1 MQTACPRKF
10 SAGQTLVTTSSVTGG
25 NGITYAWCVQ
35 INYNAVPYSPYPNE
49 TYTQNNNLGYTAT
62 LLWNRT
68 YNPIVASG
76 NLTYILGPVD
86 YQDQVF
92 TVWAKETRQ
101 WYGFS
106 LKDGSQLWGPTSSA
120 PPYNLYNAVAR
131 MDAGGASTAYGM
143 LYQGGY
149 GGELDAYN
157 MTTGKLVWSYTATG
171 IATESPYGNYPLD
184 IGAIAD
190 GKLFLYTDLGYVQ
203 QPLWR
208 GAAVRAINAYTGQE
222 VWQIYGWAIDGVVVA
237 DGYAFYGDQYNNM
250 MDCVGKGPSATT
262 VTATPKVA
270 ASGTQVLVE
279 GTVTD
284 QSPGAPGTP
293 AISEQY
299 MEQWME
305 YLYEQQSKPTNAT
318 GVPVTLTAVDP
329 NGNTDFIGNATSD
342 ITGNYAIAWTPPV
355 PGLYTIT
362 ATFAGSA
369 SYGNSAA
376 ETHVVVSPAASPAAI
391 ITPSPTVQ
399 PTSTP
404 IQTPIQT
411 PLLTASSPSPSPAVQ
426 PPTSGIPTMT
436 YIAIAAVI
444 IIIAIIAAAVV
455 LRRRK

>member
-1 MQTACPRKF
+1 
-10 SAGQTLVTTSSVTGG
+10 
-25 NGITYAWCVQ
+25 
-35 INYNAVPYSPYPNE
+35 
-49 TYTQNNNLGYTAT
+49 
-62 LLWNRT
+62 
-68 YNPIVASG
+68 
-76 NLTYILGPVD
+76 
-86 YQDQVF
+86 
-92 TVWAKETRQ
+92 
-101 WYGFS
+101 
-106 LKDGSQLWGPTSSA
+106 
-120 PPYNLYNAVAR
+120 
-131 MDAGGASTAYGM
+131 M

-329 NGNTDFIGNATSD
+329 NGNTDFIGNATND

-376 ETHVVVSPAASPAAI
+376 ETHVVVSPAAQSSRHYY
-391 ITPSPTVQ
+391 TKSNSPTHLNSNSNANSNTIANRFVAIAK
-399 PTSTP
+399 P
-404 IQTPIQT
+404 
-411 PLLTASSPSPSPAVQ
+411 SSS
-426 PPTSGIPTMT
+426 PPTSGIPTTT